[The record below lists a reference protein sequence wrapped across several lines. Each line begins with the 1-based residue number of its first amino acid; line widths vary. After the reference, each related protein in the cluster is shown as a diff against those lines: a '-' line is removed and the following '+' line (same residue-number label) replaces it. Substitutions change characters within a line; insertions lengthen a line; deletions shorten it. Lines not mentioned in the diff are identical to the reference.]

1 MTDFLFFRLH
11 VSSKKLMFSVAVF
24 LYSSKA
30 LITIFFLSCEQYSD
44 LRYSTDLC
52 DEEKEFREKRKAI
65 VFEAMNKM
73 LGDQGPQTMDEVRC
87 LDSFKPQ

>member
-1 MTDFLFFRLH
+1 MFQLSSFIVRRLLSRMFFFF
-11 VSSKKLMFSVAVF
+11 SS
-24 LYSSKA
+24 
-30 LITIFFLSCEQYSD
+30 EQYSD

-73 LGDQGPQTMDEVRC
+73 LGDQGPQTMDEVEYYNI
-87 LDSFKPQ
+87 FKLQ

>member
-1 MTDFLFFRLH
+1 MLTIVVFFII
-11 VSSKKLMFSVAVF
+11 SS
-24 LYSSKA
+24 
-30 LITIFFLSCEQYSD
+30 EQYSD

-73 LGDQGPQTMDEVRC
+73 LGDQGPQNMDEVENFLQSNIIR
-87 LDSFKPQ
+87 

>member
-1 MTDFLFFRLH
+1 
-11 VSSKKLMFSVAVF
+11 MFS
-24 LYSSKA
+24 SSSFIVQR
-30 LITIFFLSCEQYSD
+30 LLSRRFLSFFSSEQYSD

-52 DEEKEFREKRKAI
+52 DEENEFREKRKAI

-73 LGDQGPQTMDEVRC
+73 LGDEGPQTMDEVRY